1 MFELVNHALLL
12 LVLCFQLRY
21 LTLQLQVSLTA
32 ARLATLS
39 LTCLLFTFIM
49 VTTSLLLG
57 FQMHVADLLN
67 LGQA

>member
-1 MFELVNHALLL
+1 MLEIVNHALLL

-39 LTCLLFTFIM
+39 LPCLLFAIIM
-49 VTTSLLLG
+49 VTTCLLLG
-57 FQMHVADLLN
+57 FQMHVANLLD

>member
-39 LTCLLFTFIM
+39 LTSLLFTFIM

-67 LGQA
+67 LG

>member
-39 LTCLLFTFIM
+39 LTSLLFTFIM